1 MSTLEEKLKEIKNKM
16 KKKKKKKKKDGRE
29 KTSANENYRK
39 SRGME
44 R

>member
-16 KKKKKKKKKDGRE
+16 KKKKKKDGRE